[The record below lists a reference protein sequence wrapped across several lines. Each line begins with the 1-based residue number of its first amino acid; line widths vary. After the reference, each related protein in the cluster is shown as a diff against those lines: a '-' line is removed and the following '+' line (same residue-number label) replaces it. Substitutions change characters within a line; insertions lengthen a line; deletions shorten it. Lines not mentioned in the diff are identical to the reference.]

1 MKKKDENQNT
11 RIGLFITKQL
21 VKRCDDTIG
30 KTNAQS
36 RSEFICDA
44 IDFYIAWLNCENN
57 SKVLTPALES
67 VLSARITDTENRLA
81 RVIFKLSIEVAMMM
95 HVVAG
100 TNEISQSQLGELR
113 KLCVDEV
120 SRINGRYG
128 FEDAVR
134 FQKDG

>member
-1 MKKKDENQNT
+1 MGKKEENQNT
-11 RIGLFITKQL
+11 RIGLFINKQL
-21 VKRCDDTIG
+21 VERCDDMIS
-30 KTNAQS
+30 KTNALS

-67 VLSARITDTENRLA
+67 VVSARITDTENRLA
-81 RVIFKLSIEVAMMM
+81 RVIFKLAIEVAMMM

-100 TNEISQSQLGELR
+100 TNQVNQSQLGELR

-120 SRINGRYG
+120 SRLNGRYK
-128 FEDAVR
+128 FEDAVK
-134 FQKDG
+134 FQKE

>member
-1 MKKKDENQNT
+1 M
-11 RIGLFITKQL
+11 
-21 VKRCDDTIG
+21 
-30 KTNAQS
+30 NALS

-67 VLSARITDTENRLA
+67 VVSARITDTENRLA
-81 RVIFKLSIEVAMMM
+81 RVIFKLAIEVAMMM

-100 TNEISQSQLGELR
+100 TNQVNQSQLGELR

-120 SRINGRYG
+120 SRLNGRYK
-128 FEDAVR
+128 FEDAVK
-134 FQKDG
+134 FQKE

>member
-1 MKKKDENQNT
+1 MKQKEENDNT
-11 RIGLFITKQL
+11 RIGLFINKQL
-21 VKRCDDTIG
+21 VKQCDDTIS

-67 VLSARITDTENRLA
+67 VVSARITDTENRLA
-81 RVIFKLSIEVAMMM
+81 RVIFKLAIEVAMMM

-120 SRINGRYG
+120 SRLNGRYG